1 MKRRASGI
9 RQTLINRALRKVV
22 DEMGEKSEA
31 VDLKEE
37 LLNDN
42 AFISRLKEKLA
53 A

>member
-1 MKRRASGI
+1 MKRRASGY
-9 RQTLINRALRKVV
+9 QTLINRALRKVV